1 MAFVLKNRVKET
13 TTTTGTGAYALGG
26 ASATFDQ
33 FQDYM
38 SNGDTTYYSIAHT
51 AAGTDEWEVGIG
63 TWNTG
68 NTLSRTTVLAGS
80 NGTSAV
86 NFSSGTKDIFIT
98 YPAGKAVFQDSS
110 GNVTL
115 SGNLTVNGTTTTV
128 NSTTV
133 TIDDPIFTIGGDSA
147 PGSDDNKD
155 RGIEFRYHNGSAAKV
170 GFFGFDDS
178 AGKFTFIP
186 DATNSSEV
194 FSGTAG
200 TIVADLEGDVTGA
213 VTGNADTAT
222 ALATA
227 RTIAL
232 SGDVTGSV
240 SFDGSGNVD
249 ITSTIADDS
258 HAHVIS
264 NVDGLQTALDGK
276 AAGSVTLTAGDGL
289 TGGGDLTSGRSFTVG
304 AGTGVTV
311 NANDVAIGQAVGT
324 GDSVTFASVTVDDI
338 TINGSTI
345 SDAGAFTLD
354 VGGNITLDADGSII
368 ALADGGTEFAQLFQS
383 GGGFSIYTPASDS
396 DFKVVGNDGGSSVTA
411 LTLDMSDA
419 GTATF
424 NSRISGG
431 GLSASSYF
439 ADADDLVLG
448 GTGHQGITI
457 ASGTSSDGNIFFADG
472 TSSDARYRG
481 IVRYS
486 HADDAMKFYT
496 SGANE
501 RFRVGSSGQL
511 GIGGATYGSSGQV
524 LTSGGASAAPSWTTI
539 ETSGVPSG
547 GIIMWSGTNGDIPSG
562 FVLCDG
568 NNSTPNLTDR
578 FIIGRGGSTNTNS
591 TGGAN
596 TVTLSTNNLPSHSH
610 GIGNIATAGA
620 GSHSHSA
627 DGNLA
632 TDSSGNHTH
641 GDGNYATSNSGN
653 HTHGDGNLSAAAGGD
668 HSHNFNA
675 NTGNSGSH
683 SHNGSTSNTGSHN
696 HSGNYAFNNG
706 SNNNLFFSSHLG
718 QSGYIRTFNNI
729 NSSGNH
735 SHNLSTNNA
744 GSHSHNFNTNTGNSG
759 NHTHNVSGNTGG
771 AGDHSH
777 NVTGNSGGAGD
788 HSHDVTGNT
797 SNVGNHTHTMSGNTG
812 NAGSGSALTI
822 TPIYFTLAFI
832 MKT

>member
-86 NFSSGTKDIFIT
+86 NFSAGTKDIFIT

-213 VTGNADTAT
+213 VTGNASTAT

-227 RTIAL
+227 RTISL

-289 TGGGDLTSGRSFTVG
+289 TGGGDLTSGRSFAVG

-311 NANDVAIGQAVGT
+311 NANDIAIGQAVGT
-324 GDSVTFASVTVDDI
+324 GDSVTFASLTVDDI
-338 TINGSTI
+338 TIDGSTI
-345 SDAGAFTLD
+345 SDAGDLTVD
-354 VGGNITLDADGSII
+354 VGGNIILDADSAEII
-368 ALADGGTEFAQLFQS
+368 FKDGGTSFGRVFNS
-383 GGGFSIYTPASDS
+383 GGNFYINAPTQDT
-396 DFKVVGNDGGSSVTA
+396 DIIIQGNDGGSNVNA
-411 LTLDMSDA
+411 LSFDMSAA
-419 GTATF
+419 GAATF
-424 NSRISGG
+424 NAGATFGGDVTIPDKIVHDGDTNTAIRFPSADTISFETAG
-431 GLSASSYF
+431 S
-439 ADADDLVLG
+439 
-448 GTGHQGITI
+448 
-457 ASGTSSDGNIFFADG
+457 
-472 TSSDARYRG
+472 
-481 IVRYS
+481 
-486 HADDAMKFYT
+486 
-496 SGANE
+496 E
-501 RFRVGSSGQL
+501 RFRVASSGQL
-511 GIGGATYGSSGQV
+511 GVAGANYGSSGQV

-547 GIIMWSGTNGDIPSG
+547 GIIMWSGTNADIPSG

-591 TGGAN
+591 TGGSN
-596 TVTLSTNNLPSHSH
+596 TVTLATNNLPSHSH

-641 GDGNYATSNSGN
+641 GDGNYATGNSGN

-744 GSHSHNFNTNTGNSG
+744 GSHSHNFNANTGNSG

-777 NVTGNSGGAGD
+777 NVSGNSGGAGD